1 MKFQRN
7 VDQTVMTFTIIF
19 STQVNLKQNPCRIII
34 IYHKM
39 RRFVDLNRVMRIS
52 KVQNVVIQLGVGRL
66 PRANKEGPTPNDGD
80 VIK

>member
-1 MKFQRN
+1 MKFQTN

-34 IYHKM
+34 YHKM
-39 RRFVDLNRVMRIS
+39 RRCVDLNRVMRIS

-66 PRANKEGPTPNDGD
+66 PRANKESPTPNDGD